1 MSASKGWRC
10 HFFLNHAHL
19 HITISIHKK
28 NALKKEASH
37 SRLKC
42 HEAAGGNANLYGYK
56 VVFVHVAPISSG
68 VFGIVLMGWSLV
80 CACWQSVRNICFG
93 RCCGHMIPSI
103 HKVPACP
110 FTALYTVSHCTDDHT
125 MITFP
130 TFIVQHITYI
140 RECSSVSG
148 LFHTSTRKFFFFFL
162 NRLTRGDFSSIMYL
176 SQRKSY
182 ALSAIHSHSLMFDT
196 HPCFSP
202 SHWSSAYE
210 VDWFDARRLCPWTTL
225 VLFCVICRVCCFA
238 YQ

>member
-1 MSASKGWRC
+1 MFIFQSCLSLIKTYSRRLRQLSASKSWKC

-28 NALKKEASH
+28 NALKKKEASH

-42 HEAAGGNANLYGYK
+42 HEAAGGNANLYGHK

-68 VFGIVLMGWSLV
+68 VFGIVLMGWSPV

-130 TFIVQHITYI
+130 TFIVQHITFK
-140 RECSSVSG
+140 RECSSVCLSG
-148 LFHTSTRKFFFFFL
+148 YLSGVYFTQAHGDFFFFL
-162 NRLTRGDFSSIMYL
+162 NRDFSSIMYL
-176 SQRKSY
+176 SQWKSY
-182 ALSAIHSHSLMFDT
+182 ALFNHSQS
-196 HPCFSP
+196 
-202 SHWSSAYE
+202 
-210 VDWFDARRLCPWTTL
+210 
-225 VLFCVICRVCCFA
+225 
-238 YQ
+238 